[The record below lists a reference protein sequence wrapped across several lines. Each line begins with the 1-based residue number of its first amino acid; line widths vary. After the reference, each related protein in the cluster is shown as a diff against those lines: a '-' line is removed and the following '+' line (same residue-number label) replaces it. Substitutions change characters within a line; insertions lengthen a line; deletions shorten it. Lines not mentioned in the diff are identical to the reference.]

1 MEDLTAKCSTIFL
14 SEKTLAFKYK
24 YFSLQLFVTYLLSR
38 FSPGNC
44 SSNNMMTNCL
54 NSHHFGV
61 KCVWDNEKGICLPFS
76 DMPPDAP
83 SIDFESTYRYCQ
95 LKKLSYMCKNYEY

>member
-1 MEDLTAKCSTIFL
+1 
-14 SEKTLAFKYK
+14 
-24 YFSLQLFVTYLLSR
+24 
-38 FSPGNC
+38 
-44 SSNNMMTNCL
+44 MMTSCL

-83 SIDFESTYRYCQ
+83 SIDFESTYRYCL
-95 LKKLSYMCKNYEY
+95 LKKLLYTCTSTQHEMCEKKFVAVVLKRVSPK